1 MDKGIGSYYLRL
13 TVMNDTPEHI
23 KQLQLQIWLSKPP
36 GERLRQFL
44 VDNDAL
50 YGFLKIMKEEM
61 VKKYPAEKAPA
72 Q

>member
-1 MDKGIGSYYLRL
+1 
-13 TVMNDTPEHI
+13 MNDTPEHI